1 MSTAKT
7 HTQDLDVSRAPH
19 GKFGGHELAAGGWT
33 GGSSMVGWLWM
44 VVILLT
50 QLFLVRADSSVTAPL
65 LHCCHCRQSSR
76 MEEESTLNG

>member
-44 VVILLT
+44 VGI
-50 QLFLVRADSSVTAPL
+50 FADTAVFS
-65 LHCCHCRQSSR
+65 QS
-76 MEEESTLNG
+76 